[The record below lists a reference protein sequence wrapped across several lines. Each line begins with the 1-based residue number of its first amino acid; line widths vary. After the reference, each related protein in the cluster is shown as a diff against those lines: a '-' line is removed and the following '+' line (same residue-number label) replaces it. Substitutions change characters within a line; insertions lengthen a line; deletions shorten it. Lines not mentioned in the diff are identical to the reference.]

1 MQGFVLMRCVMHVRP
16 GPDPVWS
23 NRCVCILGL
32 FQRLDTMVWPM
43 SRPMPWGATTNS
55 LHGPGHGHQYVSWS
69 LPLGAVSVL
78 RYTLV
83 ACDLRS
89 SVFFSSCVAQVFLL
103 HLHMHAVR
111 RRAIK
116 QESCRVT
123 AHGYWHGN
131 VIDAS
136 VYVTS
141 RPDFVRQSVFNL
153 WQQAVSIWPA
163 NMVACLLHDVRML
176 NEASAGSLS
185 DDPSLLL
192 LGARHL

>member
-1 MQGFVLMRCVMHVRP
+1 MARDMDISMFLGRCR
-16 GPDPVWS
+16 
-23 NRCVCILGL
+23 
-32 FQRLDTMVWPM
+32 
-43 SRPMPWGATTNS
+43 WG
-55 LHGPGHGHQYVSWS
+55 Q
-69 LPLGAVSVL
+69 SVL
-78 RYTLV
+78 RYTWV

-89 SVFFSSCVAQVFLL
+89 SVFFSQLRGSGILVA
-103 HLHMHAVR
+103 HACRRQAPRHQARVVSRHGTRILTWKCHRRFGVR
-111 RRAIK
+111 
-116 QESCRVT
+116 
-123 AHGYWHGN
+123 Y
-131 VIDAS
+131 
-136 VYVTS
+136 